1 MSSRTPVE
9 IADRLS
15 RKRALA
21 SAIAA
26 AGFLLVQVLTHPFF
40 GTDAQHPRTGM
51 WAVNAF
57 ALLLI
62 LATGGGLVY
71 NHQLRELLRDELS
84 RSHYRTAVIAGYW
97 IAMAVAMGLIVL
109 PISRQMG
116 AQEAIY
122 LIVTPSIAA
131 ALLTFAY
138 LEHRAHRDA

>member
-1 MSSRTPVE
+1 MLSKTPVE

-26 AGFLLVQVLTHPFF
+26 AVFLMVQVLTHPFF
-40 GTDAQHPRTGM
+40 GVDAQHPRTGM

-71 NHQLRELLRDELS
+71 NRQIRQLLHDELS

-97 IAMAVAMGLIVL
+97 IAMTVAMGLIVL
-109 PISRQMG
+109 PVSQGMG
-116 AQEAIY
+116 AREAVY
-122 LIVTPSIAA
+122 LIVTPSIPA